1 MAPKSA
7 SLILQQRIEQ
17 ELASLDGRATELR
30 IALKVV
36 TELSADPVV
45 EEPTTN
51 GAEVSRIILKP
62 SDDVPDAIRS
72 RLADRSGPAS
82 KVADETFDLERT

>member
-17 ELASLDGRATELR
+17 ELARLDGRATELR

-36 TELSADPVV
+36 TEFSADPVV
-45 EEPTTN
+45 EESTN

-72 RLADRSGPAS
+72 RMADRPGAAS
-82 KVADETFDLERT
+82 KVADQTLDLERT